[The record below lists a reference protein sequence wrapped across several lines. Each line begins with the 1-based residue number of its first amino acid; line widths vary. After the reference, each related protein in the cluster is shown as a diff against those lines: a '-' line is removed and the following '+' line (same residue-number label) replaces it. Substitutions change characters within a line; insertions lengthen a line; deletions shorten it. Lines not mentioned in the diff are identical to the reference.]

1 MVNIRTATIEDLIN
15 IQQCNLQ
22 CLPENYS
29 LRYGAS
35 LNPETASLT
44 TTDYAAVF
52 FACVV

>member
-29 LRYGAS
+29 LRC
-35 LNPETASLT
+35 LT
-44 TTDYAAVF
+44 KPRNFIPYNH
-52 FACVV
+52 